1 MTLYSA
7 FTVLLSADKTLA
19 ARIGSTCGQPKVLTE
34 NPNTGQIER
43 EKMGST
49 EKKAKG
55 VQAPEIQKQFAYH
68 AGQFHD

>member
-7 FTVLLSADKTLA
+7 FTVLALADKTLA
-19 ARIGSTCGQPKVLTE
+19 ARIGSTCGRPKVLTE

-43 EKMGST
+43 EKKGSA

-55 VQAPEIQKQFAYH
+55 LQAQKIQK
-68 AGQFHD
+68 